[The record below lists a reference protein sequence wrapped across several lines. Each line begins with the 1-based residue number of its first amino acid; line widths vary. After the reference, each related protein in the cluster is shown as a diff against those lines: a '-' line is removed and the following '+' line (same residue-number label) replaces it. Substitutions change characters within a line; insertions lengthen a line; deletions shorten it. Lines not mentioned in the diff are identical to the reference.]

1 MKHGIKRY
9 VDEFVR
15 RDQIK
20 PEEAMELKARLELLV
35 AKDGQDCY
43 TQLLLEQVLQLER
56 IADSLEEG
64 IVVYEGGP
72 AVDVEEGEPRDFE

>member
-20 PEEAMELKARLELLV
+20 PEEAMELKERLELLV

-72 AVDVEEGEPRDFE
+72 ATDVEEPDIT

>member
-1 MKHGIKRY
+1 
-9 VDEFVR
+9 
-15 RDQIK
+15 
-20 PEEAMELKARLELLV
+20 MELKERLELLV

-72 AVDVEEGEPRDFE
+72 AVDVEEKGETDFE

>member
-20 PEEAMELKARLELLV
+20 PEEAMELKERLELLV

-72 AVDVEEGEPRDFE
+72 AVEVEEGERDFE

>member
-1 MKHGIKRY
+1 VKHGIQRY

-20 PEEAMELKARLELLV
+20 PEENMELKERLELLV

-43 TQLLLEQVLQLER
+43 TQLLLEQILQLDRLNENLER
-56 IADSLEEG
+56 G
-64 IVVYEGGP
+64 IVTYQGGD
-72 AVDVEEGEPRDFE
+72 AEDVEEEGERDFE

>member
-15 RDQIK
+15 RAQIK

-64 IVVYEGGP
+64 IVFYEGGP
-72 AVDVEEGEPRDFE
+72 AVDVEEGERDFE

>member
-20 PEEAMELKARLELLV
+20 PEEAMELKERLELLV
-35 AKDGQDCY
+35 AKDGQDCF
-43 TQLLLEQVLQLER
+43 TQLLLEQILQLKR

-72 AVDVEEGEPRDFE
+72 AVDVAKEGETGEC

>member
-1 MKHGIKRY
+1 MKHGIQRY

-20 PEEAMELKARLELLV
+20 PEEAMELKERLELLV

-72 AVDVEEGEPRDFE
+72 AVDVEEKGETDFE